1 MASSRA
7 SGAAFED
14 LACRY
19 LEAKGYRI
27 LERNVFLNRKEVDI
41 VAAARGTIV
50 FIEVKGR
57 RSARFGSA
65 VEAVDQRKRQRLV
78 RAATAYIKARGLW
91 AAPCRFDVIGVEAAP
106 GCKPV
111 FEHLENAFQA

>member
-1 MASSRA
+1 
-7 SGAAFED
+7 
-14 LACRY
+14 
-19 LEAKGYRI
+19 
-27 LERNVFLNRKEVDI
+27 
-41 VAAARGTIV
+41 
-50 FIEVKGR
+50 
-57 RSARFGSA
+57 
-65 VEAVDQRKRQRLV
+65 V